1 MHAQELLE
9 KFGGRI
15 AMLDALGYAEID
27 CYFMMQ
33 THGTICEVPVSKTV
47 ASGLW
52 ELFEDY
58 QDLERATLEW
68 IETKRGS
75 CLD

>member
-1 MHAQELLE
+1 
-9 KFGGRI
+9 
-15 AMLDALGYAEID
+15 MLDALGYAEID

-47 ASGLW
+47 ASGLR

-58 QDLERATLEW
+58 QDLERGTLEW